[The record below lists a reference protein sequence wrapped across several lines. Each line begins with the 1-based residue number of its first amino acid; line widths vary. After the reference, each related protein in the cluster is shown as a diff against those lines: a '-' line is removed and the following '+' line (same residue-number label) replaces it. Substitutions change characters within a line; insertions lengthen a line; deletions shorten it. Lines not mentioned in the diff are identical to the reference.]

1 MGIWDIYA
9 IYGPHWHISRAS
21 SNFSWK
27 RQCLNMSW
35 SILMRGNGGDI
46 SDVIFLGGMTHP

>member
-1 MGIWDIYA
+1 
-9 IYGPHWHISRAS
+9 
-21 SNFSWK
+21 
-27 RQCLNMSW
+27 MSW